1 MNKTLKLNLKM
12 LVFALF
18 LVVIDQISKYAAII
32 ALKGKNDFHIIKD
45 VLLLHYLD
53 GGNRGAAWGMFSGKI
68 LMFIIFTL
76 IAIFFICIFSRNV
89 NLLYQKTNNKIFL
102 ILNIF
107 LSILLAGAV
116 GNLIDRV
123 VRGYVVDFI
132 YFKPINFPVFNVAD
146 CYVTISCIGIV
157 LLCILK
163 INEEDFKET
172 LKIIKWYI
180 LDLKGINRLNMCE
193 TYYVDSSNKNIRL
206 DKYLTDL
213 LDNNSRNYIQKL
225 IKNGDVLVNEKSSKA
240 NYKVQENDCITINI
254 PEPVTANIEPEN
266 IPLDIIYED
275 DDVLI
280 VNKPKDL
287 VVHPAPGHYTGT
299 LVNGI
304 MYHCKDNLSNIN
316 GVLRPGIVHRID
328 KDTTGAL
335 IICKNDYSHNFIAEQ
350 LKEHTITRKYWG
362 IVQGRF
368 DETEGTIDAP
378 IGRHPTKRKEMAINE
393 RNGKHAVTHYK
404 VLKQFDKY
412 ALCEFQ
418 LETGRTHQ
426 IRVHMASINHPLLGD
441 DVYNHNKCP
450 FKLQGQCLHA
460 KTIGFIHPTTKEY
473 VEYEAPIPEYF
484 KNLIENVL

>member
-1 MNKTLKLNLKM
+1 
-12 LVFALF
+12 
-18 LVVIDQISKYAAII
+18 
-32 ALKGKNDFHIIKD
+32 
-45 VLLLHYLD
+45 
-53 GGNRGAAWGMFSGKI
+53 
-68 LMFIIFTL
+68 
-76 IAIFFICIFSRNV
+76 
-89 NLLYQKTNNKIFL
+89 
-102 ILNIF
+102 
-107 LSILLAGAV
+107 
-116 GNLIDRV
+116 
-123 VRGYVVDFI
+123 
-132 YFKPINFPVFNVAD
+132 
-146 CYVTISCIGIV
+146 
-157 LLCILK
+157 
-163 INEEDFKET
+163 
-172 LKIIKWYI
+172 
-180 LDLKGINRLNMCE
+180 MCE

-350 LKEHTITRKYWG
+350 LKEHTIK
-362 IVQGRF
+362 
-368 DETEGTIDAP
+368 EN
-378 IGRHPTKRKEMAINE
+378 IG
-393 RNGKHAVTHYK
+393 V
-404 VLKQFDKY
+404 
-412 ALCEFQ
+412 
-418 LETGRTHQ
+418 
-426 IRVHMASINHPLLGD
+426 
-441 DVYNHNKCP
+441 
-450 FKLQGQCLHA
+450 
-460 KTIGFIHPTTKEY
+460 
-473 VEYEAPIPEYF
+473 
-484 KNLIENVL
+484 